1 VSQYFTVGSPH
12 PDLNSDYFVSS
23 RAKFTLASIHLCKEF
38 EVNELRQ
45 WEVNS
50 VGRCDVIIVVCV
62 NDQVPSRNVVGIKV
76 RERLAL
82 VFPHNDDNQ
91 PQVRALRKD
100 FPTVAHLNHVSLDEP
115 SSLCLYVDQWDL
127 VQRTWTPQK
136 YLQRVLWWLAATA
149 RGSLHSP
156 DQPVERIY
164 FDAAWDLVLP
174 PDFDAKVSR
183 KDLALVLSL
192 IDRAED
198 HRTIRAEFEDA
209 NEVAKNGI
217 RSVVPIV
224 LTLDS
229 IVHGRIEHYPHN
241 LGILNDQLTSH
252 GASLLEP
259 LRNAIRAIVGGGIR
273 DLEKQ
278 FCLLILRMEVRRS
291 VNLPPEN
298 VETRAFP
305 ICQSLATLGVA
316 TGALYEY
323 KQQFYAHDLIGGV
336 DLAEQI
342 KWRDIKLLILD
353 VKKVLTKDFAREAS
367 GISQDGATQ
376 QRILAGLG
384 ALGSSLADIWS
395 REAWGEWTF
404 VDKDYVQPHNIIRH
418 VAKNFHIGTFKVDAV
433 KHIVACN
440 YHKGHSSAV
449 AVPDSILNFS
459 NPKIEDSLKSAALLV
474 DATTTLEVPRDLS
487 QRDDVC
493 RSASVFLTPSGD
505 SSVLLLEDVKREFR
519 LDHLEAQY
527 YFAILNNAWG
537 TGHLTRERGSL
548 VVGSGCRDVS
558 TVLSIESVQLHSAIL
573 ARQIRLFSK
582 KPEACI
588 RIWTTDKHTGAVNI
602 DDVPVNAIQTHCFGV
617 WKIVSHAGILSK
629 LNKIRQEH
637 LPNETGGVIV
647 GYTDHKIKKIYIIDV
662 LPPPPD
668 SQEEPTGFIRGVE
681 GLTRQI
687 EQVKQQ
693 TSSMVGYIGEW
704 HSHPPFSSVS
714 PSRDDRILMEH
725 LTTVLNRDGE
735 PAVMIIIGSE
745 KEISFNVRSV
755 T

>member
-1 VSQYFTVGSPH
+1 MSQYFSVGSLDTAPNA
-12 PDLNSDYFVSS
+12 DCFVSN
-23 RAKFTLASIHLCKEF
+23 RAKSTLAFISLRKEF

-45 WEVNS
+45 WEINS
-50 VGRCDVIIVVCV
+50 VGRCDVIVVECV
-62 NDQVPSRNVVGIKV
+62 NDQVPNRNVVGIKV

-82 VFPHNDDNQ
+82 VFPHNDDSP

-100 FPTVAHLNHVSLDEP
+100 FPTVAHLNHVGLNEP
-115 SSLCLYVDQWDL
+115 NSLCLYVDQWNL

-136 YLQRVLWWLAATA
+136 HLQRVLWWLSATA

-164 FDAAWDLVLP
+164 FDASWDLVLP
-174 PDFDAKVSR
+174 PDFEAKVLR
-183 KDLALVLSL
+183 NDLALVLSP

-198 HRTIRAEFEDA
+198 HRTLRAEFKDA

-217 RSVVPIV
+217 PVVPIV

-241 LGILNDQLTSH
+241 LGMLNNQLTAH
-252 GASLLEP
+252 GDSLLEP
-259 LRNAIRAIVGGGIR
+259 LRNAIRTIAGKGIR

-278 FCLLILRMEVRRS
+278 FCLLILHMKVRRAA
-291 VNLPPEN
+291 NLPPEN

-305 ICQSLATLGVA
+305 ICQSLAALGVA
-316 TGALYEY
+316 TGALCEY
-323 KQQFYAHDLIGGV
+323 QQQFYAHDLIGDV
-336 DLAEQI
+336 AQPEQS
-342 KWRDIKLLILD
+342 KWQDIKLLVLD
-353 VKKVLTKDFAREAS
+353 VKKESTKDFAREAS
-367 GISQDGATQ
+367 GISKDDATQ

-418 VAKNFHIGTFKVDAV
+418 IAKNFHIGKFKVDAV
-433 KHIVACN
+433 KHLVEFN
-440 YHKGHSSAV
+440 YHKGYSSTV
-449 AVPDSILNFS
+449 AVPDSILNSS
-459 NPKIEDSLKSAALLV
+459 NPKIEEPLKNAALLV
-474 DATTTLEVPRDLS
+474 DATTTIEVPRDLS

-505 SSVLLLEDVKREFR
+505 SSVLLLEDLKREFR
-519 LDHLEAQY
+519 LDCLEAQY
-527 YFAILNNAWG
+527 YFAILNNDWG
-537 TGHLTRERGSL
+537 TGHLTNQGGSL
-548 VVGSGCRDVS
+548 IVGSGCRDVS

-588 RIWTTDKHTGAVNI
+588 RVWNTDRLTGAVSVA
-602 DDVPVNAIQTHCFGV
+602 DTRVNAIKIGYFGG
-617 WKIVSHAGILSK
+617 WKIVSHAGIQSK
-629 LNKIRQEH
+629 LIKIRQEH

-647 GYTDHKIKKIYIIDV
+647 GYIDHKIKKIYVVDI

-681 GLTRQI
+681 GLHRQI

-693 TSSMVGYIGEW
+693 TSNMVGYIGEW
-704 HSHPPFSSVS
+704 HSHPPFSSAA
-714 PSRDDRILMEH
+714 PSKDDRILMEY
-725 LTTVLNRDGE
+725 LTTVLSRDGE

-745 KEISFNVRSV
+745 EEISFNVRSA